1 MRTKTG
7 NKKLGDLSEKLAA
20 KFLKRRGYEIL
31 TKKYR
36 GAGGEIDIVA
46 KEKGS
51 LVFVEVR
58 SKSGSE
64 FGLPYETINY
74 EKRKRLEKTAVEFQK
89 RFKLIDRD
97 SRFDCVSVLFDK
109 NFKVVEI
116 DLIKDAFWS

>member
-1 MRTKTG
+1 MKTG
-7 NKKLGDLSEKLAA
+7 NKKLGDLAEKLAV

-31 TKKYR
+31 AKKYR

-46 KEKGS
+46 REKGS

-58 SKSGSE
+58 SKSGLD

-74 EKRKRLEKTAVEFQK
+74 EKRKRLERVAVEFQK

-97 SRFDCVSVLFDK
+97 SRFDCVSVLFDE
-109 NFKVVEI
+109 NFKALKV